1 MLKNGRYAVWFK
13 TPRGEGT
20 GMITLTDG
28 RMSGRDS
35 VLTYSGSYQVNGDDF
50 TAAITTRRHAE
61 GQPSLFGIDDLDL
74 TLAGTSME
82 KTANC
87 TGTARQ
93 APDLS
98 FQATLIKIEE
108 KDDPVA

>member
-1 MLKNGRYAVWFK
+1 MHMLKNGRYAVWFK

-20 GMITLTDG
+20 GMVTLTDG
-28 RMSGRDS
+28 RVFGRDS
-35 VLTYSGSYQVNGDDF
+35 VLTYSGFYQVDGEDF
-50 TAAITTRRHAE
+50 TAAICTRRHAA
-61 GQPSLFGIDDLDL
+61 GQASLFGIDNLDL
-74 TLAGTSME
+74 SLAGTSME

-108 KDDPVA
+108 DA

>member
-20 GMITLTDG
+20 GMITLIDG

-50 TAAITTRRHAE
+50 TAAIATRLRGGLALDGHGE
-61 GQPSLFGIDDLDL
+61 GRPG
-74 TLAGTSME
+74 
-82 KTANC
+82 
-87 TGTARQ
+87 
-93 APDLS
+93 
-98 FQATLIKIEE
+98 
-108 KDDPVA
+108 V

>member
-13 TPRGEGT
+13 TSRGEGT

-28 RMSGRDS
+28 RVSGRDS
-35 VLTYSGSYQVNGDDF
+35 VLAYSGSYQVNGDEF

-74 TLAGTSME
+74 ALTGISME
-82 KTANC
+82 KTAVC

-93 APDLS
+93 APELS
-98 FQATLIKIEE
+98 FHATLIKIEDE
-108 KDDPVA
+108 G

>member
-1 MLKNGRYAVWFK
+1 MLRNGRYAVWFK

-28 RMSGRDS
+28 QVSGSDA
-35 VLTYSGSYQVNGDDF
+35 VLSYSGSYQVNGDAF

-61 GQPSLFGIDDLDL
+61 GHPSLFGIDDLDL
-74 TLAGTSME
+74 ALTGKSME
-82 KTANC
+82 KTAVC

-98 FQATLIKIEE
+98 FQATLIKIDD
-108 KDDPVA
+108 KDAAEG

>member
-1 MLKNGRYAVWFK
+1 MLRNGRYAVWFK

-20 GMITLTDG
+20 GMVTLADG
-28 RMSGRDS
+28 RVFGRDS
-35 VLTYSGSYQVNGDDF
+35 VLAYSGSYQVNGDDF
-50 TAAITTRRHAE
+50 TAAIRTRRHAA
-61 GQPSLFGIDDLDL
+61 GQPSLFGVDDLDL
-74 TLAGTSME
+74 ALAGTSME

-98 FQATLIKIEE
+98 FHATLIKIEDE
-108 KDDPVA
+108 G

>member
-1 MLKNGRYAVWFK
+1 MLRNGRYAVWFK

-28 RMSGRDS
+28 RMSGSDA
-35 VLTYSGSYQVNGDDF
+35 VLTYSGSYQQNGDDF
-50 TAAITTRRHAE
+50 TAAIRTRRYAE

-74 TLAGTSME
+74 TLAGTSRE
-82 KTANC
+82 KTAAC

-93 APDLS
+93 APELS
-98 FQATLIKIEE
+98 FEATLIRIEE
-108 KDDPVA
+108 EG